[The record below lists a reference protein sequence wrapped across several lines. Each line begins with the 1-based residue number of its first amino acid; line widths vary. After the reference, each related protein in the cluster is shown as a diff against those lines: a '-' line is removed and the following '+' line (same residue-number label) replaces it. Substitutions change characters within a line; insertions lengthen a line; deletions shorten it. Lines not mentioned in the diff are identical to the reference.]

1 MPKTSHA
8 LAGLTVPANI
18 VIIKNFAFNPSVLT
32 VNAGEKVIWAHDDA
46 VDHIVVL
53 PGLSES
59 QLMKRGDKFEYVF
72 SQPGEY
78 KISLRNSSVNDRNNN
93 RKIMYIPKV
102 SCRCDCHIHT
112 GFYLP
117 LFYEPI
123 RWKR

>member
-1 MPKTSHA
+1 MMPKTSHA

-78 KISLRNSSVNDRNNN
+78 K
-93 RKIMYIPKV
+93 YH
-102 SCRCDCHIHT
+102 CGIHPSMT
-112 GFYLP
+112 GT
-117 LFYEPI
+117 I
-123 RWKR
+123 IVK